1 MTYLNPALLS
11 SNYHPGFLHP
21 FMYIFKISDGEIYIY
36 ITWHFNPKVL
46 ILSFLPRDML
56 TTFFQFRGIS
66 VEALHW
72 NPFKTYSCCF
82 LSSPNKSCSFH
93 VPFSSLCTFL
103 CIMHFWSNISVQ
115 SFLEKFFLSFL
126 VFKPLSFRDPWLLS
140 LITAFL

>member
-21 FMYIFKISDGEIYIY
+21 FMYIFKISDGEIYILFGILIQRY
-36 ITWHFNPKVL
+36 WFSHFYQ
-46 ILSFLPRDML
+46 DML

-72 NPFKTYSCCF
+72 NPFKIYSCCF
-82 LSSPNKSCSFH
+82 LSSPNISCSFH

-126 VFKPLSFRDPWLLS
+126 VFRPLSFRDPWLLS